1 MGACT
6 CWMSPVKEPGS
17 LQGSAKLMQSA
28 PVQIPSMHP
37 KIYALAEKVF
47 SDKAKTVECVDLK
60 DRDIGDEGGRYLS
73 AILPY
78 LTNMIYLNLEFTNI
92 SAGIWEQIFISLE
105 DLNNLRHVNL
115 NKNQLSEKNVEL
127 LAIGIEKNCL
137 IEALIMDQVGLTG
150 NGMNILCRSLV
161 MTGFIK
167 ILSLANNNI
176 GDIGLASL
184 SNILQFTK
192 NLEFLDISKNQF
204 SHISTPY
211 FSEGLTKL
219 SKLKVLK
226 LGENKIQ
233 DEGFVRIAKSI
244 SSTIEELSLIS
255 IGLSALG
262 LQELCELLPALPSL
276 TYLYLDNNNFSQ
288 RSSKMLI
295 DILPDLKLKHLSL
308 IGCDVSTHRKALS
321 LAQSS
326 TEVFI

>member
-1 MGACT
+1 MGTCT
-6 CWMSPVKEPGS
+6 CWMSTVKDPGS
-17 LQGSAKLMQSA
+17 LQGSAKLMQTA

-37 KIYALAEKVF
+37 KIYVLAEKVF
-47 SDKAKTVECVDLK
+47 SDKAKSVESVDLK

-78 LTNMIYLNLEFTNI
+78 LTNLIYLNLEFTNI

-105 DLNNLRHVNL
+105 DMNNLKHVNL
-115 NKNQLSEKNVEL
+115 SKNQLSEKNIEL
-127 LAIGIEKNCL
+127 LAVGIEKNYL
-137 IEALIMDQVGLTG
+137 IEALIMDQVCLNG
-150 NGMNILCRSLV
+150 NGMNILCRSLA
-161 MTGFIK
+161 MAGFIK

-184 SNILQFTK
+184 SNILQFTL

-211 FSEGLTKL
+211 LSEGLTKL
-219 SKLKVLK
+219 TKLKVLK
-226 LGENKIQ
+226 LGDNQIN
-233 DEGFVRIAKSI
+233 DEGFISIAKSI
-244 SSTIEELSLIS
+244 NLNIEELSLIN
-255 IGLSALG
+255 IGLSAVG
-262 LQELCELLPALPSL
+262 LKVLCDLLPSLPSL
-276 TYLYLDNNNFSQ
+276 TYLYLDSNNFNQ

-295 DILPDLKLKHLSL
+295 EILPDLKLKHLSL